1 MFIKSFKHF
10 GQLLPPRQ
18 FGFIKHFCHY
28 SKQYDVIVVGGGHAG
43 TEACSAAARMGAS
56 TLLVTH
62 KKSSVGE
69 MSCNP
74 SFGGIGKGHLMREID
89 ALDGLCAKI
98 CDLSGIHYKVLN
110 RRKGPAVWG
119 LRAQVDRKLYKK
131 HMQAELFENTPNL
144 DIIEGSVNN
153 ILLDNNNQCTGV
165 LLENETLIRTKCV
178 ILTTGTF
185 LNGEMYSGMTVK
197 AGGRINSKPSIGL
210 ADTLKRL
217 GFNIGRMK
225 TGTPPRIEKQ
235 SINFTNLNY
244 QLGDDLPIPFSFM
257 NSSVW
262 LKPEEQ
268 IKSYLTYTNSK
279 VHQIVIDNLSVNRHI
294 KEEVKGPR
302 YCPSLES
309 KSLKFGDRNHQIWLE
324 IEGFDS
330 DVVYPNGLSCTLPE
344 DLQIKMI
351 RSING
356 LENANIVQY
365 GYGVEYDYVDP
376 RELFPTLETKKIGR
390 LFFAGQINGT
400 TGYEEAAAQG
410 ILAGINAG
418 AKSLNKNSLTLSRTE
433 AYIGVLVDDL
443 TTQGTDEPYR
453 MFTGRAEF
461 RLHLRPDNADIRLTQ
476 KGYNIGCVTKK
487 RFDQTLNIFS
497 GLEEGTKLL
506 KSVSQT
512 MYKWKKSLGL
522 KTSRNPDTKTAFEM
536 LGLSTEGITIQ
547 QLETVIPDKFGGKF
561 KDNGIC
567 ERLKI
572 EALYQ
577 ASIYDQ
583 QEDIE
588 RVELDQSL
596 LVPKDIDYTHTS
608 LSISKEEIEK
618 LSYIRPQT
626 IGAASR
632 IPGIKSSTV
641 LRLLYY
647 IKSQKI
653 NIPIN

>member
-1 MFIKSFKHF
+1 MPI
-10 GQLLPPRQ
+10 
-18 FGFIKHFCHY
+18 
-28 SKQYDVIVVGGGHAG
+28 
-43 TEACSAAARMGAS
+43 
-56 TLLVTH
+56 
-62 KKSSVGE
+62 
-69 MSCNP
+69 
-74 SFGGIGKGHLMREID
+74 
-89 ALDGLCAKI
+89 
-98 CDLSGIHYKVLN
+98 LS
-110 RRKGPAVWG
+110 R
-119 LRAQVDRKLYKK
+119 
-131 HMQAELFENTPNL
+131 
-144 DIIEGSVNN
+144 
-153 ILLDNNNQCTGV
+153 
-165 LLENETLIRTKCV
+165 
-178 ILTTGTF
+178 
-185 LNGEMYSGMTVK
+185 
-197 AGGRINSKPSIGL
+197 
-210 ADTLKRL
+210 
-217 GFNIGRMK
+217 
-225 TGTPPRIEKQ
+225 
-235 SINFTNLNY
+235 
-244 QLGDDLPIPFSFM
+244 
-257 NSSVW
+257 
-262 LKPEEQ
+262 
-268 IKSYLTYTNSK
+268 
-279 VHQIVIDNLSVNRHI
+279 
-294 KEEVKGPR
+294 
-302 YCPSLES
+302 
-309 KSLKFGDRNHQIWLE
+309 
-324 IEGFDS
+324 
-330 DVVYPNGLSCTLPE
+330 
-344 DLQIKMI
+344 
-351 RSING
+351 
-356 LENANIVQY
+356 
-365 GYGVEYDYVDP
+365 YGVEYDYVDP
-376 RELFPTLETKKIGR
+376 RELYPTLETKKIGR

-476 KGYNIGCVTKK
+476 KGYNIGCVSKK
-487 RFDQTLNIFS
+487 RFDQTLSILS

-522 KTSRNPDTKTAFEM
+522 KTSRNPETKTAFEM
-536 LGLSTEGITIQ
+536 LGLSKEGITLQ
-547 QLETVIPDKFGGKF
+547 QLETVLPDKFGGKF
-561 KDNGIC
+561 EDNRIW

-588 RVELDQSL
+588 QVEVDQSL

-618 LSYIRPQT
+618 LSYVRPQT